1 MAAGAAARRR
11 GTRLIR
17 SGLVRQNPEVIMKI
31 PGWFL
36 ALAACVFLSGH
47 TEAVDLRIGVFSEVT
62 TLDPHYFQLTSNV
75 DVDMLVYS
83 TLVSHDINLKIVPD
97 LAVSWH
103 PVDDLHWEFR
113 LRQGVTWQDGSP
125 FTADDVAFTFQRARN
140 VPPSPS
146 GGVQQYLQHIK
157 NVSAIDD
164 HTVIIETDQPWPVLL
179 HSLVNIWIVSRKHGA
194 DATFGDYNSGRATIG
209 TGPFREVQWIPG
221 DRMIL
226 ERYDGYFGPKPD
238 WDRVIYRPITNDAA
252 RVAALLSGDVD
263 LIGNVPGNDVANLQ
277 ANPNFTVSSL
287 PSTRLYFWT
296 LDHER
301 DISPQIT
308 DADGK
313 PMTKNPLKDVR
324 VRRAMSMAIDRQSL
338 VTRVMQG
345 QAILASQFMPTGL
358 PGTSTKLEPVAF
370 DLVGARKLLAEAG
383 YPDGFGIVM
392 NSTNDRYPNDAKVNQ
407 AVAQMWTRLGLKT
420 SVATW
425 PKSVFFPRAA
435 KGDFSVLL
443 GGNSSSTGEPLSQLL
458 NVLGTVHRESGI
470 GGSNYGRY
478 SSPELDTMLAKASVT
493 MGDDARNGLLAQ
505 AYEYAFGDQ
514 VAVIPMLFP
523 TTSWAMHKGIIYDG
537 WLQETTI
544 SSMVHIVR

>member
-1 MAAGAAARRR
+1 
-11 GTRLIR
+11 
-17 SGLVRQNPEVIMKI
+17 
-31 PGWFL
+31 
-36 ALAACVFLSGH
+36 
-47 TEAVDLRIGVFSEVT
+47 
-62 TLDPHYFQLTSNV
+62 
-75 DVDMLVYS
+75 
-83 TLVSHDINLKIVPD
+83 
-97 LAVSWH
+97 
-103 PVDDLHWEFR
+103 
-113 LRQGVTWQDGSP
+113 
-125 FTADDVAFTFQRARN
+125 
-140 VPPSPS
+140 
-146 GGVQQYLQHIK
+146 
-157 NVSAIDD
+157 
-164 HTVIIETDQPWPVLL
+164 
-179 HSLVNIWIVSRKHGA
+179 
-194 DATFGDYNSGRATIG
+194 
-209 TGPFREVQWIPG
+209 
-221 DRMIL
+221 
-226 ERYDGYFGPKPD
+226 
-238 WDRVIYRPITNDAA
+238 
-252 RVAALLSGDVD
+252 
-263 LIGNVPGNDVANLQ
+263 
-277 ANPNFTVSSL
+277 
-287 PSTRLYFWT
+287 
-296 LDHER
+296 
-301 DISPQIT
+301 
-308 DADGK
+308 
-313 PMTKNPLKDVR
+313 
-324 VRRAMSMAIDRQSL
+324 
-338 VTRVMQG
+338 VMQG